1 MSEHHHS
8 PADPSIRAKA
18 LESLLAE
25 KGLVSSLAID
35 EVVRKYEED
44 IGPLNG
50 AKVVARAWVDSEYK
64 TRLLT
69 DGTSAVAELV
79 GYSDG
84 HSAELVVVENT
95 KEVHNIIVCTLCSC
109 YPWSVLGLPPSWYKD
124 HAYRSRVVVEPRSV
138 LEEFGLHLSRD
149 IDVRVWDS
157 VSELRYMVLPERPN
171 GTDGMTET
179 ELAALV
185 TRDSMIVVAKV
196 EMPPSQQ

>member
-8 PADPSIRAKA
+8 TADPSIRAKA

-50 AKVVARAWVDSEYK
+50 AKIVAHAWVDSAYK
-64 TRLLT
+64 TRLLA
-69 DGTSAVAELV
+69 DGTSALTEL
-79 GYSDG
+79 GYNDDQ
-84 HSAELVVVENT
+84 SAELVVVENT
-95 KEVHNIIVCTLCSC
+95 NKVHNVIVCTLCSC

-138 LEEFGLHLSRD
+138 LQEFGLHLSRD
-149 IDVRVWDS
+149 IEVRVWDS

-185 TRDSMIVVAKV
+185 TRDSMIGVAKV
-196 EMPPSQQ
+196 EMSP